1 MRSRKRYP
9 MITDDSKKKLT
20 EMSLKNAHTELVN
33 AMVRMKL
40 LGNRCL
46 ETVTLK
52 KGCNHLTKI

>member
-1 MRSRKRYP
+1 MCSRKRYP

>member
-9 MITDDSKKKLT
+9 MITDDSKKIDGN
-20 EMSLKNAHTELVN
+20 SLKNAHTELVN
-33 AMVRMKL
+33 PMVRMKL

>member
-1 MRSRKRYP
+1 MRSRKRYSI
-9 MITDDSKKKLT
+9 ITATQKKLT